1 MKVFLLLI
9 VSCLAVHNG
18 EGAPRSYVYKFLKCN
33 PDGNQ
38 ANCVTQETPVR
49 PWREDL
55 PDKLPSST
63 AQYLEAVPV
72 EDERPP
78 REEGEGE
85 LPVISGESPQPEE
98 GSAGYE
104 GSASEWPF
112 VADRAFASAE
122 SETGSGESWT
132 KSDMDLYKGGDKRSM
147 RWLLPSR
154 SVVGEAKPDEQELR
168 DDHLLQL

>member
-78 REEGEGE
+78 REEGEGGTASDQWG
-85 LPVISGESPQPEE
+85 VT
-98 GSAGYE
+98 SA
-104 GSASEWPF
+104 
-112 VADRAFASAE
+112 
-122 SETGSGESWT
+122 
-132 KSDMDLYKGGDKRSM
+132 
-147 RWLLPSR
+147 
-154 SVVGEAKPDEQELR
+154 
-168 DDHLLQL
+168 